1 MPDMTVRT
9 IEDTNLKMLDFE
21 AANAPKEIHFEIEG
35 EFYLK
40 EEKNANVFKSKAF
53 FKSFFYS

>member
-9 IEDTNLKMLDFE
+9 IEDTTLKMLDFE
-21 AANAPKEIHFEIEG
+21 AANAPKEIHFDIEG

-40 EEKNANVFKSKAF
+40 ERKCEYF
-53 FKSFFYS
+53 